1 MKLMNLIPRFVYVVV
16 VWFSIMSAAVAI
28 EIDTVVGD
36 VDKAV
41 TTPDLLQR
49 AQSLIGEPE
58 SYWPWWLGA
67 IILGS
72 IVFMF
77 WFVVR
82 IPMSGSS
89 SWQRLVGWREE
100 MARQNIEKEIHNAST
115 ADVMQAMMAE
125 TIAEFGEDSIDQMA
139 AGASVEEKISMAND
153 IPKRAPWHAHI
164 TFLLRMMVG
173 GLVASF
179 TTGEFE
185 LQMNMG
191 SDYARY
197 FGDGWHVW
205 VILVFGGILIGFGTR
220 MAGGCTIGHGLSGL
234 SRLQVGSL
242 LGTASFMGGAIV
254 VSILVEYF
262 LA

>member
-1 MKLMNLIPRFVYVVV
+1 MKVRNLLSGFVCMLILWVSTV
-16 VWFSIMSAAVAI
+16 SAAFAI
-28 EIDTVVGD
+28 EVDAVVD
-36 VDKAV
+36 SAN
-41 TTPDLLQR
+41 TAPDLLQTI
-49 AQSLIGEPE
+49 QGLIGTSE

-100 MARQNIEKEIHNAST
+100 MARHHIEKDIHNAST
-115 ADVMQAMMAE
+115 SDVMQAMMAE
-125 TIAEFGEDSIDQMA
+125 TIAEFGEESVAQQMA
-139 AGASVEEKISMAND
+139 GGSSVEEKIVVVND
-153 IPKRAPWHAHI
+153 IPKRAPWQAHI
-164 TFLLRMMVG
+164 TFLIMMMVG
-173 GLVASF
+173 GLVASL
-179 TTGEFE
+179 TTAEFE
-185 LQMNMG
+185 FKMDLG
-191 SDYARY
+191 SDYMRY
-197 FGDGWHVW
+197 FGDGWHIW

-254 VSILVEYF
+254 VSFLVEYF
-262 LA
+262 LT